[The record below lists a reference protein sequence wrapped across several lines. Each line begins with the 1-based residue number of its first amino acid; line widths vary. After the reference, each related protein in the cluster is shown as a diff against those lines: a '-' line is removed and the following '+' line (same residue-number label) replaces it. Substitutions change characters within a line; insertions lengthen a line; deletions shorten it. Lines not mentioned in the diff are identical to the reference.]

1 MGNVVHTVLPEAWR
15 PSQFVC
21 TGPGRVMQR
30 FYDPRSFA
38 PGSLIKRSIV
48 AANRAQHMGDVRT
61 HVMAVL
67 LVYYRLEIPR
77 VVALRIFEYVLYSA
91 GSGTD
96 FSGPPLP
103 VLGGASAYRK
113 MFEITEVQGE
123 QAAAPEPEGVPVG
136 AAEFGGA

>member
-1 MGNVVHTVLPEAWR
+1 MVNVVHTVLPEAWR

-38 PGSLIKRSIV
+38 PGSLIERSL
-48 AANRAQHMGDVRT
+48 AANRAQHMDDVRT

-67 LVYYRLEIPR
+67 LVCRRLGIPQ
-77 VVALRIFEYVLYSA
+77 VAALTILEYVLYSA

-96 FSGPPLP
+96 FSGRPLP
-103 VLGGASAYRK
+103 ALGGASAYRA
-113 MFEITEVQGE
+113 MFESPEVQEE
-123 QAAAPEPEGVPVG
+123 QVAAPEPEGVPLG